1 MLQRQ
6 NNWKRWTM
14 RFLPRSKIDPEKQN
28 WCANQAARNDA
39 GKNNL
44 QIMKT
49 SPEESTEQNTKNQ
62 FKPI

>member
-1 MLQRQ
+1 
-6 NNWKRWTM
+6 M
-14 RFLPRSKIDPEKQN
+14 RFLLRSKIDPEKQN
-28 WCANQAARNDA
+28 LCTNQAARNDA

-49 SPEESTEQNTKNQ
+49 SPEESTEQNTENQ